1 MYVVDPNDATV
12 LMPPGAKGEI
22 CIGGIQVA
30 YGYFN
35 RPELTAEKFVPNPH
49 GAPGLLYRTG
59 DLGTMSADGLL
70 QYNGR
75 SDRQVTLTLSLD
87 PDPGLDPNLRPNPN
101 PDPNLNQVKVG
112 GVRIE
117 LGEIEAVVLK
127 RFPSLLNVA
136 GERRK

>member
-1 MYVVDPNDATV
+1 
-12 LMPPGAKGEI
+12 
-22 CIGGIQVA
+22 
-30 YGYFN
+30 
-35 RPELTAEKFVPNPH
+35 
-49 GAPGLLYRTG
+49 
-59 DLGTMSADGLL
+59 MSADGLL

-75 SDRQVTLTLSLD
+75 SDRQVSLTLSLD
-87 PDPGLDPNLRPNPN
+87 PDPGLDPNLNLRPNPN
-101 PDPNLNQVKVG
+101 PDPYPNQVKVG

>member
-1 MYVVDPNDATV
+1 
-12 LMPPGAKGEI
+12 
-22 CIGGIQVA
+22 
-30 YGYFN
+30 
-35 RPELTAEKFVPNPH
+35 
-49 GAPGLLYRTG
+49 
-59 DLGTMSADGLL
+59 MSADGLL

-101 PDPNLNQVKVG
+101 PDPNPNQVKVG